1 MVLPLTIMGKVQTQ
15 MKKKKSEWTQF
26 LHKIRFKYR
35 VTVLNENT
43 LEESWHVRLSRFS
56 VFLLSSLFVF
66 LTFSILT
73 ALIVLTPIKFY
84 LPGYSS
90 GNRGVIIDESMQV
103 DSLLIHMELQAK
115 YLEVLKGIISG
126 DMPADSLPDKD
137 SVTLKERAEVLIE
150 RSKAE
155 QEFVSRYEEEE
166 KFSLSSLG
174 YREIDDVFVF
184 FKPTS
189 GVISTQFNPEDGLFG
204 VSILT
209 ATNVSVV
216 SVLEGTVVNTS
227 LTFDKGWVIQIQHN
241 ENYLSIYKNNN
252 KLLKKPGDIV
262 KAGEVIAFTGESSE
276 KKTGNQF
283 YFELWKQGKPINPED
298 VIIF

>member
-1 MVLPLTIMGKVQTQ
+1 
-15 MKKKKSEWTQF
+15 MKKKNSKWTQF

-35 VTVLNENT
+35 VTILNENT

-56 VFLLSSLFVF
+56 VFILSSFFVII
-66 LTFSILT
+66 TFSILT
-73 ALIVLTPIKFY
+73 ALIVLTPIRYY
-84 LPGYSS
+84 LPGYTS
-90 GNRGVIIDESMQV
+90 GDRESIISESMQV

-126 DMPADSLPDKD
+126 DMPTDSLPNKD
-137 SVTLKERAEVLIE
+137 SITLKERAEVLIE

-174 YREIDDVFVF
+174 YREIEDVFVF
-184 FKPTS
+184 FKPTT
-189 GVISTQFNPEDGLFG
+189 GVISSQFNPEDGQFG
-204 VSILT
+204 VTILT
-209 ATNVSVV
+209 TSNVSVV
-216 SVLEGTVVNTS
+216 SVLEGTVVNTA

-241 ENYLSIYKNNN
+241 ENYLSVYKNNN
-252 KLLKKPGDIV
+252 KLLKKPGDVV
-262 KAGEVIAFTGESSE
+262 KAGEVIAFTGESTE
-276 KKTGNQF
+276 NKTGNQF
-283 YFELWKQGKPINPED
+283 YFELWKQGKAINPEE

>member
-1 MVLPLTIMGKVQTQ
+1 MGKELRQ
-15 MKKKKSEWTQF
+15 MKKKKSKWTQF

-56 VFLLSSLFVF
+56 VFVLSSMFV
-66 LTFSILT
+66 LITFSILT
-73 ALIVLTPIKFY
+73 ALIVFTPIKFY

-90 GNRGVIIDESMQV
+90 GDREAIIGESMQV
-103 DSLLIHMELQAK
+103 DSLLQHMELQAK

-126 DMPADSLPDKD
+126 DVPVDSISDKD
-137 SVTLKERAEVLIE
+137 SITLKERAEVLIE

-174 YREIDDVFVF
+174 YREIEDVFVF
-184 FKPTS
+184 FKPAS
-189 GVISTQFNPEDGLFG
+189 GVISSKFNPEDGQFG

-209 ATNVSVV
+209 ASNVSVV
-216 SVLEGTVVNTS
+216 SVLEGTVVS
-227 LTFDKGWVIQIQHN
+227 SALTFDKAWVIQIQHN
-241 ENYLSIYKNNN
+241 ENYLSVYKNNN
-252 KLLKKPGDIV
+252 KLLKKPGDV
-262 KAGEVIAFTGESSE
+262 VRAGEVIAFTGESSE
-276 KKTGNQF
+276 NKTGSQF
-283 YFELWKQGKPINPED
+283 YFELWKQGKAIDPEE